1 MDQDRTNQLEREARK
16 AEEAR
21 AALRASIG
29 NSTLSDA
36 FEYLRRDLNRQMS
49 NVKATETATIEKL
62 VIMWQMT
69 DSLERWFVKT
79 IQTGDAAVLELQE
92 QKRRKILGVI

>member
-1 MDQDRTNQLEREARK
+1 MDKERTNQLEREARK

-21 AALRASIG
+21 SALRASIG

-49 NVKATETATIEKL
+49 SVKATETATIEKL

-69 DSLERWFVKT
+69 DALERWFVKT

-92 QKRRKILGVI
+92 RKKFKVFG